1 MSNGSQELS
10 LSGAASN
17 FLADLPPE
25 KRGPSQQ
32 EIYKFVRWF
41 GWERSFSGLTAAG
54 VENYAEQLSLS
65 DTDYMR
71 KLELVRA
78 FLAYAKKKGWSKTN
92 LALHLKARK
101 GKTKLQPLVRKGSTE
116 KVVLTQQ
123 GFAELEAELSTLRG
137 KRLEAI
143 EEIRRAAADKD
154 FRENVPLQA
163 AREQRGHLE
172 GRIMDLE
179 ETLKS
184 AVLIDEK
191 QHVSLKVDVG
201 DSVILS
207 DLASGQELRY
217 TLVSPREVN
226 PAKGKISS
234 ASPIGQAVIGRREGE
249 EVEVTAPAGKRH
261 YQVKRIER

>member
-1 MSNGSQELS
+1 MSSRSQELS
-10 LSGAASN
+10 LSGAASE
-17 FLADLPPE
+17 FLAELPPE
-25 KRGPSQQ
+25 ERGSSQQ
-32 EIYKFVRWF
+32 EIYKFARWF

-54 VENYAEQLSLS
+54 IESYAEQLSLS
-65 DTDYMR
+65 DTDYIR
-71 KLELVRA
+71 KFEIIRG

-101 GKTKLQPLVRKGSTE
+101 GKSKARTTVNKSSAE

-123 GFAELEAELSTLRG
+123 GFAELETELATLRS
-137 KRLEAI
+137 KRLEII

-154 FRENVPLQA
+154 FRENAPLQA
-163 AREQRGHLE
+163 AREQRGQLE
-172 GRIMDLE
+172 GRIIALE
-179 ETLKS
+179 ETLKA

-191 QHVSLKVDVG
+191 QVASLKVNIG
-201 DSVILS
+201 DSVILC

-234 ASPIGQAVIGRREGE
+234 AAPIGQALIGSREGE
-249 EVEVTAPAGKRH
+249 EIEVAAPAGKRH